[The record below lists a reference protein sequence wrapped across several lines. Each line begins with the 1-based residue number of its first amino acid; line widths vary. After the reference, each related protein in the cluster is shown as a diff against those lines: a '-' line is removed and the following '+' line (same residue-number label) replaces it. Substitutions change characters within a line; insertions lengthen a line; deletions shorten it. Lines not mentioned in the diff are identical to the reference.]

1 MTEQCELES
10 VGITADG
17 CVNLIA
23 HYAEIIPKKLA
34 AVFDALEK
42 TNAATASKEL
52 RAHMEEPIVCL
63 CAETIEHL

>member
-1 MTEQCELES
+1 MTEQCELED

-23 HYAEIIPKKLA
+23 YYAEIIPKKLA

-42 TNAATASKEL
+42 TSAATESKEL
-52 RAHMEEPIVCL
+52 RAHMEEPTVRL
-63 CAETIEHL
+63 CAKTIEHL